1 MTTSEPMHTWL
12 HDNVG
17 FKINDTTEAEEFEFL
32 IGNLNGVLEE
42 QYGCQIVYDRD
53 DTKYDTKFNNFAIF
67 VKENT

>member
-12 HDNVG
+12 HHNAG
-17 FKINDTTEAEEFEFL
+17 FKINDTTEAEEFESL
-32 IGNLNGVLEE
+32 IGDLNGVLGE

-53 DTKYDTKFNNFAIF
+53 DTKFNCFAIF